1 LREGRIQIPHC
12 IDAGYLEHENESESR
27 LEAEK
32 TIAAKPTGGFKRV
45 RKEILRVDTTM
56 STDDPEITTVT
67 SKGQITIPSRLRKQ
81 FGLEKGT
88 KLMVVPTDYGLV
100 LKKLELP
107 SVEEFQKRVEERAE
121 SVDLT
126 MKEVDEL
133 VHDARNR

>member
-1 LREGRIQIPHC
+1 
-12 IDAGYLEHENESESR
+12 
-27 LEAEK
+27 
-32 TIAAKPTGGFKRV
+32 
-45 RKEILRVDTTM
+45 M
-56 STDDPEITTVT
+56 STDEPEVTTVT

-121 SVDLT
+121 AVDLST
-126 MKEVDEL
+126 EEVNEL
-133 VHDARNR
+133 VHKARGTGE

>member
-1 LREGRIQIPHC
+1 
-12 IDAGYLEHENESESR
+12 
-27 LEAEK
+27 
-32 TIAAKPTGGFKRV
+32 
-45 RKEILRVDTTM
+45 M

-107 SVEEFQKRVEERAE
+107 SVEEFQQRVEERAE
-121 SVDLT
+121 TVDLS
-126 MKEVDEL
+126 MDEINEL
-133 VHDARNR
+133 VHEARDSEE

>member
-1 LREGRIQIPHC
+1 
-12 IDAGYLEHENESESR
+12 
-27 LEAEK
+27 
-32 TIAAKPTGGFKRV
+32 
-45 RKEILRVDTTM
+45 M

-107 SVEEFQKRVEERAE
+107 SVEEFQQRVEERAE
-121 SVDLT
+121 TVDLS
-126 MKEVDEL
+126 MDEINEL
-133 VHDARNR
+133 VHEARNSDE